1 MKTKILKSIGRA
13 VVLLFVILSSS
24 TLKAQQINYKVLEND
39 PEVKNLFIGINVFD
53 AIAYSPNNSIG
64 YNIYGNFLLGNR
76 LQIDAEYRSTY
87 LDDNA
92 TAVFAPKDL
101 TKTWSFSAGAEFN
114 LSHKIKQGK
123 AKVVLSSSKVGRTTF
138 TSYVMVPAMFRR
150 IWSVRGGIQQFHN
163 NYQVDM
169 DLISTPN
176 KSDIQYK
183 DASGNLNYLVDKV
196 NFETPTYT
204 MNAFCFYA
212 GLDFKSI
219 VNVKIKPDNYSE
231 KRKTSKFNMYAD
243 VLLSPSITYTLVPNE
258 KQAQFKGIDI
268 DIPENKRNNFGWRL
282 GWKYDSGKYVGLSF
296 KTELGQLPGNPESPW
311 FISVGGGMHI
321 GAKIGK
327 KK

>member
-1 MKTKILKSIGRA
+1 MKTKNVPFAIAGLFLS
-13 VVLLFVILSSS
+13 LLFLNTNNSQ
-24 TLKAQQINYKVLEND
+24 AQQISYKILED
-39 PEVKNLFIGINVFD
+39 EPLSKNLFIGINVFD
-53 AIAYSPNNSIG
+53 AIAYSPNNTIG
-64 YNIYGNFLLGNR
+64 YNVYGNFLLGNR
-76 LQIDAEYRSTY
+76 LQLDAEFRSSY
-87 LDDNA
+87 LDDNVA
-92 TAVFAPKDL
+92 AVFAPKDL
-101 TKTWSFSAGAEFN
+101 SKNWSFSAGAEFN
-114 LSHKIKQGK
+114 LSHQVKKGK
-123 AKVVLSSSKVGRTTF
+123 ARVVLSSSTVGRTTY
-138 TSYVMVPAMFRR
+138 TRYIEVPAMFRK

-183 DASGNLNYLVDKV
+183 DANGQLKYLVDQV

-219 VNVKIKPDNYSE
+219 VNVKIKPEGYRE
-231 KRKTSKFNMYAD
+231 KRKASKFNMYAD

-268 DIPENKRNNFGWRL
+268 DIPENKRSNFGWRL
-282 GWKYDSGKYVGLSF
+282 GWKQDMGKYAGLSF
-296 KTELGQLPGNPESPW
+296 KAEFGQMPGNPASPW
-311 FISVGGGMHI
+311 FVSVGGGLHI

-327 KK
+327 